1 VNCAA
6 PLRWLGTSSRPL
18 DWNGPVSREFAR
30 FEHGDLDR
38 PIIALFE
45 KAARRFPDNIAAE
58 DSRTRLNYRE
68 MQIAVRGLAAR
79 IMAETAPGELVG
91 ILLPNSADFPVAMLA
106 CLAAGRPFVPL
117 DLHYPRAWLV
127 DVMDDACMSAVIG
140 YFGEADVADLVPP
153 GVKKIELDAPHGDAA
168 FEPQPP
174 GPDDPAIV
182 IYTSGSTGRPKG
194 IVNSQ
199 RNLLRR
205 VEQYVNAAHI
215 DETDR
220 FMPFS
225 SACTIAGLR
234 ERFSALLAGASLHL
248 FDVQR
253 ASVREIV
260 RGLHDAKITVVYAV
274 PALLRSLM
282 QLGEEPA
289 PQSLRVVRV
298 GGDAVLWSDVER
310 LRKWLPET
318 CLIELGYSSTE
329 APIMQWF
336 VPRDFPA
343 EGARVPIG
351 HALEGNTLAIL
362 DEEGRPG
369 DTGEL
374 VVKSPY
380 VALGRWIDGRCVAD
394 RFESDPEN
402 PLCRILHT
410 GDLVRLRDDGL
421 IDLIGRKDRQV
432 KIRGFRV
439 EPGEIEAALRRNSS
453 VLDTAVVP
461 RRTGDTTILVAYI
474 VARGEECSE
483 AALRAYLKEALPPH
497 LQPQRLYLCDSIP
510 RLPSAKLDMKVL
522 AARDAGMQAREEAA
536 CSSDSQSNSHGVN
549 LVEDTISAIWCAL
562 LKRPRIDRDADF
574 FDLGGDSL
582 LTLELMLRL
591 EEALGVELPVTMI
604 YDYPT
609 VASIARAI
617 ETEAA
622 PEFSPLVAI
631 KTAGEGA
638 PLFIVHGVGGNVM
651 ELFGFGRKLDC
662 PVYGLQ
668 AKGLDG
674 RAEPNRSIGEMT
686 RYYLAAIRE
695 KQPRGPYRLSGYSSG
710 GLIAFEMARALRAQ
724 GEEVAL
730 LALLDT
736 QTHASQWPVSLWL
749 SKLRER
755 ARHHLAALAH
765 LSRGDMLG
773 YAVKS
778 LAGLY
783 RRLARRMGD
792 ATSASHAIPPA
803 LSDVYNAT
811 IAAVA
816 AYRPAYYEGPITLLK
831 SELGDPL
838 MADPARIWNRHAHAL
853 HIYNVPGDHRSMIRG
868 ANGAALAEIFNRCL
882 TRQAA

>member
-6 PLRWLGTSSRPL
+6 PFRWLGTPPRPL
-18 DWNGPVSREFAR
+18 DWNGPEAREFVPFAPS
-30 FEHGDLDR
+30 DLDQ
-38 PIIALFE
+38 PVISLFE
-45 KAARRFPDNIAAE
+45 NTARRFPDNIAAE
-58 DSRTRLNYRE
+58 DTRTRLTYRE
-68 MQIAVRGLAAR
+68 LHAAVCALAAR
-79 IMAETAPGELVG
+79 IMAETSPGELVG
-91 ILLPNSADFPVAMLA
+91 ILLPTCVEFPVAMLA

-117 DLHYPRAWLV
+117 DLHYPRAWIV
-127 DVMDDACMSAVIG
+127 DVMEDACMSAVIG
-140 YFGEADVADLVPP
+140 YFGVEEVAGLVPP
-153 GVKKIELDAPHGDAA
+153 GVKKIELAVPETDSA
-168 FEPQPP
+168 FEPIPLGVDAP
-174 GPDDPAIV
+174 EIV

-215 DETDR
+215 NSHDR

-234 ERFSALLAGASLHL
+234 ERFSALLTGASLHL

-260 RGLHDAKITVVYAV
+260 RTLHDKKVTIVYAV

-289 PQSLRVVRV
+289 PPSLRVVRV
-298 GGDAVLWSDVER
+298 GGDAVLWSDVES
-310 LRKWLPET
+310 LRRWLPET

-336 VPRDFPA
+336 VPRDFPQD
-343 EGARVPIG
+343 GARVPIG

-362 DEEGRPG
+362 DEAGRPA

-374 VVKSPY
+374 VVRSPY
-380 VALGRWIDGRCVAD
+380 VALGRWIDGHCVAD
-394 RFESDPEN
+394 GFEPDPEN
-402 PLCRILHT
+402 PFWRILHT
-410 GDLVRLRDDGL
+410 GDLVRLREDGL

-439 EPGEIEAALRRNSS
+439 EPGEIEAALRRRAS
-453 VLDTAVVP
+453 VLDAAILP
-461 RRTGDTTILVAYI
+461 RRIGDTTILAAY
-474 VARGEECSE
+474 VVGRDEECSE
-483 AALRAYLKEALPPH
+483 TALRAFMKEALPPH
-497 LQPQRLYLCDSIP
+497 LQPQRLYLCDEIP
-510 RLPSAKLDMKVL
+510 RLPSAKLDMKAL
-522 AARDAGMQAREEAA
+522 LARDAEKQAREEAA
-536 CSSDSQSNSHGVN
+536 CTSEPKIDAPRAS
-549 LVEDTISAIWCAL
+549 LVEETVSAIWRAL
-562 LKRPRIDRDADF
+562 LKRPQIDRDADF

-609 VASIARAI
+609 VAWLSQAI
-617 ETEAA
+617 ESEAA

-631 KTAGEGA
+631 KSAGEGA

-651 ELFGFGRKLDC
+651 ELFGFGRRLDC

-674 RAEPNRSIGEMT
+674 RAEPNRGIADMAE
-686 RYYLAAIRE
+686 YYLAAIRG
-695 KQPRGPYRLSGYSSG
+695 KQPHGPYRLSGYSSG
-710 GLIAFEMARALRAQ
+710 GLIALEMAQRLRAQ
-724 GEEVAL
+724 GEEIAL

-736 QTHASQWPVSLWL
+736 QTHASQWPLSLWL
-749 SKLRER
+749 AKLWQRTG
-755 ARHHLAALAH
+755 HHLRTLAH
-765 LSRGDMLG
+765 LSRNDVLR
-773 YAVKS
+773 YALK
-778 LAGLY
+778 AAGGLY
-783 RRLARRMGD
+783 RRFARRTGHV
-792 ATSASHAIPPA
+792 ANASHGIPPA
-803 LSDVYNAT
+803 LAEVYNAT

-816 AYRPAYYEGPITLLK
+816 AYRPAFYDGPITLLK

-838 MADPARIWNRHAHAL
+838 MADPARIWKSRARIL
-853 HIYNVPGDHRSMIRG
+853 HIYNVPGGHRTMIRG
-868 ANGAALAEIFNRCL
+868 ANGDALAKILNRCL
-882 TRQAA
+882 ARA